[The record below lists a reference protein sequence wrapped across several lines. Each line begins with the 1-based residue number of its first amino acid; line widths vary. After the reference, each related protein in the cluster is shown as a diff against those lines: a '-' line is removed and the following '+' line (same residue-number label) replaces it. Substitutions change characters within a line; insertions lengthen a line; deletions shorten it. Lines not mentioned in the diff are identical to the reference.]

1 MAKKIIVS
9 ERDSKAAEDALS
21 ELEDTEGTRIGAS
34 TGEQLRDTLR
44 RLRGLLSKAARP
56 RLSKPL
62 RPH

>member
-1 MAKKIIVS
+1 MAKKIVAS

-21 ELEDTEGTRIGAS
+21 VLEQVWSGQFGGQRLHVALSD
-34 TGEQLRDTLR
+34 LRPLLR
-44 RLRGLLSKAARP
+44 KVARP